1 LILADLSVI
10 VVAML
15 LVSCLIDKM
24 KIDQNLAM
32 PPALKAQLAELG
44 LRLSKAR
51 LARRVRQSEAASRAG
66 ISRATAS
73 LIENGSASV
82 SIGQVVRYLD
92 AIAPGK
98 TLVSLLTVDDPV
110 VLSMEHESLPKRAR
124 TLSQAELKELDF

>member
-1 LILADLSVI
+1 
-10 VVAML
+10 
-15 LVSCLIDKM
+15 M

-32 PPALKAQLAELG
+32 PPALKAQLAEPG
-44 LRLSKAR
+44 SRLSKAR
-51 LARRVRQSEAASRAG
+51 LARRMRQSEAASRAG

-124 TLSQAELKELDF
+124 ALSKAELKELDF

>member
-1 LILADLSVI
+1 
-10 VVAML
+10 
-15 LVSCLIDKM
+15 M

-51 LARRVRQSEAASRAG
+51 LARRVRQFEAASRAG

-124 TLSQAELKELDF
+124 ALSKAELTELDF

>member
-1 LILADLSVI
+1 LSVI
-10 VVAML
+10 IVTIL
-15 LVSCLIDKM
+15 LALALIDKM
-24 KIDQNLAM
+24 KVNQNSAM
-32 PPALKAQLAELG
+32 PPLLKEQLVELG
-44 LRLSKAR
+44 SRLSKAR

-98 TLVSLLTVDDPV
+98 KLVSLLTVDDPV
-110 VLSMEHESLPKRAR
+110 VLAMEHESLPKRAR
-124 TLSQAELKELDF
+124 TLSKTELKELDF

>member
-1 LILADLSVI
+1 
-10 VVAML
+10 
-15 LVSCLIDKM
+15 M
-24 KIDQNLAM
+24 KIDQNSAM

-73 LIENGSASV
+73 LIENGSAAV
-82 SIGQVVRYLD
+82 SIGQVIRYLD

-98 TLVSLLTVDDPV
+98 TLVSLLTVDDPL
-110 VLSMEHESLPKRAR
+110 VLAMAQESLPKRAR
-124 TLSQAELKELDF
+124 TLSPAELKELEF

>member
-1 LILADLSVI
+1 
-10 VVAML
+10 
-15 LVSCLIDKM
+15 M

-32 PPALKAQLAELG
+32 PPALKMQLAELG
-44 LRLSKAR
+44 ARLSKAR
-51 LARRVRQSEAASRAG
+51 IARRVRQSEAASRAG

-82 SIGQVVRYLD
+82 SIGQIVRYLD

-98 TLVSLLTVDDPV
+98 TLVSLLTADDPV
-110 VLSMEHESLPKRAR
+110 VLTMEHDSLPKRAR

>member
-1 LILADLSVI
+1 MS
-10 VVAML
+10 
-15 LVSCLIDKM
+15 LVSCLIDNM

-44 LRLSKAR
+44 SRLSKAR

-110 VLSMEHESLPKRAR
+110 VLSMENESLPKRAR
-124 TLSQAELKELDF
+124 TLSKAELKELDF